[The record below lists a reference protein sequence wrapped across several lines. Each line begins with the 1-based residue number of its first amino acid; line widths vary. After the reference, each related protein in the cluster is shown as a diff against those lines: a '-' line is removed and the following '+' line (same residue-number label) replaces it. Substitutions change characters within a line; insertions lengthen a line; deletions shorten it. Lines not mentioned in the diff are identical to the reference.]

1 MHRAMAG
8 PSCRPPVPIE
18 SSRACRSSGCKEQT
32 KSMAASDNEKSRL
45 DEAARAGWLY
55 FIAGHTQDEIAKML
69 KVSRASAQRLV
80 SLCLAERLIT
90 FRLEHPI
97 AACMELAARLKEAF
111 KLAYCE
117 VVPNDPAAP
126 QSAAGIA
133 ERAANML
140 ELMLRSD
147 KPVVVA
153 LGTGRAVRAAVE
165 RVSPIDRPNHQIVSL
180 VGNISADGSASF
192 FDTVG
197 RLADL
202 TRSRHYPMPLPFLMS
217 SEDERNRMVRI
228 DPIAKV
234 KAVAAKADLRLIG
247 IGQMDQKAQVHVDGF
262 VTREELFEMMR
273 LGAIGE
279 VTGWAYD
286 TKGKLIKGGT
296 NKRLTSIPP
305 EMPAQ
310 ATTIGAALGQAKVPA
325 IRAALL
331 GRLVNG
337 LITDEATARA
347 VLDR

>member
-1 MHRAMAG
+1 MTA
-8 PSCRPPVPIE
+8 PE
-18 SSRACRSSGCKEQT
+18 S
-32 KSMAASDNEKSRL
+32 EKSRL
-45 DEAARAGWLY
+45 DDAARAGWLY

-69 KVSRASAQRLV
+69 QVSRASAQRLV

-97 AACMELAARLKEAF
+97 AACMELAAKLKARF
-111 KLAYCE
+111 ALVHCE
-117 VVPNDPAAP
+117 VVPTDPASPNA
-126 QSAAGIA
+126 AAGIA
-133 ERAANML
+133 ERCANL
-140 ELMLRSD
+140 LDLTLRSET
-147 KPVVVA
+147 PVIVA

-165 RVSPIDRPNHQIVSL
+165 RVTMIERPNHQIVSL

-197 RLADL
+197 RLADR
-202 TRSRHYPMPLPFLMS
+202 TGARHYPMPLPFLMS

-228 DPIAKV
+228 EPIAKV
-234 KAVAAKADLRLIG
+234 KAIAAKADLRLVG

-273 LGAIGE
+273 LGAVGE

-286 TKGKLIKGGT
+286 AKGRLIKGGT

-305 EMPAQ
+305 QMPAQ
-310 ATTIGAALGQAKVPA
+310 ATTIAAALGPAKVPA
-325 IRAALL
+325 IRAALAGHL
-331 GRLVNG
+331 ING

>member
-1 MHRAMAG
+1 MASTEG
-8 PSCRPPVPIE
+8 
-18 SSRACRSSGCKEQT
+18 
-32 KSMAASDNEKSRL
+32 EKSRL
-45 DEAARAGWLY
+45 DDAARAGWLY

-69 KVSRASAQRLV
+69 QVSRASAQRLV

-97 AACMELAARLKEAF
+97 AACMELASRLKESF
-111 KLAYCE
+111 DLTHCE
-117 VVPNDPAAP
+117 VVPADPAAP
-126 QSAAGIA
+126 LSTAGIA
-133 ERAANML
+133 ERCANIL
-140 ELMLRSD
+140 EATLRSET
-147 KPVVVA
+147 PVIVA

-197 RLADL
+197 RLADR
-202 TRSRHYPMPLPFLMS
+202 TGARHYPMPLPFLMS
-217 SEDERNRMVRI
+217 SEDERNGMVRI

-273 LGAIGE
+273 LGAVGE
-279 VTGWAYD
+279 ITGWAYD
-286 TKGKLIKGGT
+286 AKGKLIKGGT
-296 NKRLTSIPP
+296 NRRLTSIPP
-305 EMPAQ
+305 QVPAET
-310 ATTIGAALGQAKVPA
+310 TTIAAAIGQAKVPA
-325 IRAALL
+325 IKAALA

-347 VLDR
+347 ILA

>member
-1 MHRAMAG
+1 MASTEG
-8 PSCRPPVPIE
+8 
-18 SSRACRSSGCKEQT
+18 
-32 KSMAASDNEKSRL
+32 EKSRL
-45 DEAARAGWLY
+45 DDAARAGWLY

-69 KVSRASAQRLV
+69 QVSRASAQRLV

-97 AACMELAARLKEAF
+97 AACMELASRLKERF
-111 KLAYCE
+111 HLSHCE
-117 VVPNDPAAP
+117 VVPTDPAAP
-126 QSAAGIA
+126 LSTAGIA
-133 ERAANML
+133 ERCANIL
-140 ELMLRSD
+140 EATLRSET
-147 KPVVVA
+147 PVIVA
-153 LGTGRAVRAAVE
+153 LGTGRAVRSAVE

-197 RLADL
+197 RLADR
-202 TRSRHYPMPLPFLMS
+202 TGARHYPMPLPFLMS

-273 LGAIGE
+273 LGAVGE
-279 VTGWAYD
+279 ITGWAYD
-286 TKGKLIKGGT
+286 AKGRLIKGGT
-296 NKRLTSIPP
+296 NRRLTSIPP
-305 EMPAQ
+305 QAPAGT
-310 ATTIGAALGQAKVPA
+310 ATIAAAVGAAKIPA
-325 IRAALL
+325 IKAALA
-331 GRLVNG
+331 GRLING

-347 VLDR
+347 ILD

>member
-1 MHRAMAG
+1 MASNDG
-8 PSCRPPVPIE
+8 ER
-18 SSRACRSSGCKEQT
+18 
-32 KSMAASDNEKSRL
+32 SRL
-45 DEAARAGWLY
+45 DDAARAGWLY

-69 KVSRASAQRLV
+69 QVSRASAQRLV

-97 AACMELAARLKEAF
+97 AACMELASRLKERF
-111 KLAYCE
+111 HLAHCE
-117 VVPNDPAAP
+117 VVPADPAAP
-126 QSAAGIA
+126 LSTAGIA
-133 ERAANML
+133 ERCANIL
-140 ELMLRSD
+140 ETTLRSET
-147 KPVVVA
+147 PVIVA

-197 RLADL
+197 RLADR
-202 TRSRHYPMPLPFLMS
+202 TGARHYPMPLPFLMS

-273 LGAIGE
+273 LGAVGE
-279 VTGWAYD
+279 ITGWAYD
-286 TKGKLIKGGT
+286 ARGRLIKGGT
-296 NKRLTSIPP
+296 NHRLTSIPP
-305 EMPAQ
+305 QVPAQ
-310 ATTIGAALGQAKVPA
+310 TATIAAAIGQAKVPA
-325 IRAALL
+325 IKAALI
-331 GRLVNG
+331 GRLING
-337 LITDEATARA
+337 LITDETTARA
-347 VLDR
+347 VLD